1 MRTLIVAG
9 LSALSLAAL
18 GSTASAQSVGVYVE
32 TPAYGYSYYEPE
44 YAPAYRYRRSNGQS
58 LYWHH
63 YTSQEQ
69 RRVQDDGV
77 FRNRSSQ

>member
-1 MRTLIVAG
+1 MRTLIVVG

-18 GSTASAQSVGVYVE
+18 ESTASAQSVGVYVD
-32 TPAYGYSYYEPE
+32 TPAYAYGYYEPG
-44 YAPAYRYRRSNGQS
+44 YVRVYRYRRSDAHS

-69 RRVQDDGV
+69 RRAQDDNV